1 MVMDYNI
8 NYASGP
14 GEDSV
19 DVPQLQAAETPA
31 LATQDVVLPTA
42 ALLQFVPL
50 GPGYAPWAA
59 GDEIVAVTAYAK
71 AAGVTRCAVYTAGCF
86 NIDAIR
92 WPAMTTEAQIQA
104 ASETSQLKFRK
115 LLYSQKRTGT
125 EPAPGTPAGP

>member
-1 MVMDYNI
+1 MVMDYDI

-19 DVPQLQAAETPA
+19 DVPQLFAGETPA
-31 LATQDVVLPTA
+31 VATQDVLLPA
-42 ALLQFVPL
+42 GALLQFVPL

-59 GDEIVAVTAYAK
+59 GDEIVAITAYGTPGSKRA
-71 AAGVTRCAVYTAGCF
+71 AVYTAGCF

-92 WPAMTTEAQIQA
+92 WPATTTEAQIQA